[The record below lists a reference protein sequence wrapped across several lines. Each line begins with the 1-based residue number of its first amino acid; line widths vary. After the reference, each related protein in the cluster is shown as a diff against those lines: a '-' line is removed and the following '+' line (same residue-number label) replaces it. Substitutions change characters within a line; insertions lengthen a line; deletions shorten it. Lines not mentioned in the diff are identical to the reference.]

1 MRCSLFASVFAFNF
15 CCIFSFFQQCS
26 CLCLISHCPK
36 QVHFQLLQ
44 IMYIAVRSQGEVK
57 KKIKLKILC
66 AAVIIRM
73 ATLSITRLKRKEK
86 TIKHRL
92 ALTTCYRLQTQAYI
106 YILSKEVILTSID
119 DIQVTR
125 SLPVSRLVYL
135 DLEMHQYV

>member
-26 CLCLISHCPK
+26 CLSYFPLPK
-36 QVHFQLLQ
+36 TGTLLASPNYVHSCQ
-44 IMYIAVRSQGEVK
+44 ILGRGEK
-57 KKIKLKILC
+57 NKIKLKILC
-66 AAVIIRM
+66 AAVIIRT